1 MTMTP
6 DRRAFLRAAT
16 VAAIGGLGAAGAVA
30 SPATASSVRGATMRG
45 RHGVSR
51 GAISIQLYSL
61 RRIMTN
67 ATTAEVVLETLAEMG
82 FVNVEA
88 AGTYGMT
95 PAVFR
100 AMLDRVGLRATSAHI
115 GGVDN
120 PEAVAA
126 EAAALGARFVNF
138 PYAAYTTL
146 EPWRVLAD
154 GLNRVGEA
162 CQGYGIRYGYHNHDR
177 EFTVEENGVQA
188 YDVLLQETDD
198 RLVHMELDLYW
209 VATGGADPVEVFRR
223 DPRRFMQ
230 FHVKDRDEAGFF
242 ADPGEGTIDF
252 PSIFSEQRL
261 SGVIEYIIEN
271 DQPADPLEFA
281 QTGIDY
287 LRDIRF

>member
-1 MTMTP
+1 MTP

-16 VAAIGGLGAAGAVA
+16 VAAISGLGAAGAVA
-30 SPATASSVRGATMRG
+30 SPAAATTRG
-45 RHGVSR
+45 RHGVPR

-61 RRIMTN
+61 RSIMTN
-67 ATTAEVVLETLAEMG
+67 PTTAEVALETLAEMG
-82 FVNVEA
+82 FVNVET
-88 AGTYGMT
+88 AGTYGMS
-95 PAVFR
+95 PAVYR

-115 GGVDN
+115 GGVGN
-120 PEAVAA
+120 PEAVAQ
-126 EAAALGARFVNF
+126 EAATLGARFVNF

-162 CQGYGIRYGYHNHDR
+162 CQAYGIRYGYHNHAL
-177 EFTVEENGVQA
+177 EFEVEENGVQA
-188 YDVLLQETDD
+188 YDVLLTETDD
-198 RLVHMELDLYW
+198 RLVHMQLDLYW
-209 VATGGADPVEVFRR
+209 AVTGGQDPVEVFRR

-230 FHVKDRDEAGFF
+230 FHVKDRDEVGFF

-261 SGVIEYIIEN
+261 SGVIEYIVEN

-281 QTGIDY
+281 RTGIDY
-287 LRDIRF
+287 LRDVRF